1 MAVSDSYYWYNVQQS
16 GGCGACGG
24 GGGGGELPPMMSV
37 FGSFAPKSLLIVQ
50 SSCGFWCR
58 TGWSDIVGGIAGAAA
73 TVQVSGGAV
82 VVVPQVAVIAAGVGS
97 VAASALYAISAM

>member
-1 MAVSDSYYWYNVQQS
+1 MSSRAGDAARAAA
-16 GGCGACGG
+16 AC